1 MCVLWEIQ
9 EDLSAMDWQRLCLKY
24 LSTVNGHAFIQS
36 DSLFRYMSWMSN
48 YMLGTMLKDDVD

>member
-1 MCVLWEIQ
+1 
-9 EDLSAMDWQRLCLKY
+9 MDWQRLCLKY